1 MSKKKKEP
9 INATGKSTTVL
20 GNHSTATDKYIEGL
34 FMGATAAVMI
44 AVLIYLMTLIYGNMK
59 ESFNDHVENIARNYV
74 RQGTPNRER
83 IEEIER
89 SIKGIEEIERSIKGI
104 EGWIARYEWENK

>member
-1 MSKKKKEP
+1 MSKPTKPTRPRQHTEGGDF
-9 INATGKSTTVL
+9 NA
-20 GNHSTATDKYIEGL
+20 ADKYIEGL
-34 FMGATAAVMI
+34 FMGAAAAVMI